1 MEMAI
6 NTKDMSR
13 YLFSDRLVHVYT
25 ILDGAAIDDLPS
37 QLEKFKPEYICLYR
51 GELAPDLAQ
60 VAPYLARIIQ
70 GTEFTEWIVRQG
82 WGKNW
87 GIFARSLYSIRHL
100 RQHFRSLLTI
110 YTEEGKPLL
119 FRYYDPRVLNTFLPT
134 CNGEELEKMFG
145 PVESFLLEDEEKSSL
160 VRFRHVGGILKKETR
175 KITTLEEEQLAQE
188 AAKREK
194 MRQELMPTARERP
207 KTAEDL
213 NKSLVNFW
221 TTLSKFKPDKED
233 K

>member
-1 MEMAI
+1 MAMKI

-25 ILDGAAIDDLPS
+25 ILDGAAIDDLPAR
-37 QLEKFKPEYICLYR
+37 LKKYKLEYICLYR
-51 GELAPDLAQ
+51 GELDPDLEKA
-60 VAPYLARIIQ
+60 APYLARIEQ
-70 GTEFTEWIVRQG
+70 ENEFTEWVVREG

-100 RQHFRSLLTI
+100 RKHFRSLLTV
-110 YTEEGKPLL
+110 YTEEGNPLL
-119 FRYYDPRVLNTFLPT
+119 FRYYDPRVLLTFLPT
-134 CNGEELEKMFG
+134 CKTNELEEMFG

-160 VRFRHVGGILKKETR
+160 IRFRRVGGVLKKETR
-175 KITTLEEEQLAQE
+175 KITTQEEELLAQE

-194 MRQELMPTARERP
+194 QRQELLPTARERP
-207 KTAEDL
+207 KTEEDL